1 MAKRQF
7 RILYREFLFRMVDL
21 EILSAHALGD
31 SSKLLGRFAALLVFI
46 SLGLSWAAFGF
57 AEARMNAPMSLA
69 LTLVTE
75 EFLISTTMLVVG
87 IFAVL
92 SWDSTFPNRRDVLVL
107 APLPVRPWTMFR
119 AKVAAVATALCLTV
133 VLFQGV
139 SGLIWPMAFAMQAR
153 AQRAPAF
160 TFDPTPAPV
169 SAAGLQAVLDR
180 DLIKLRTGTLAP
192 GTGEGM
198 AVGVYKQGVRRI
210 FAYGA
215 AKPDSL
221 FEIGSLTKTFTA
233 LILARMVERGQ
244 VTLREPVRELLPPG
258 LVHKP
263 IGEEITLLDLATH
276 HSGLQTMPPDYR
288 SSDPAGSLAEFG
300 IPQLYQYL
308 SRHGV
313 GKLAETPF
321 AYSNLAVGLLGHVLA
336 LRSGKTYAEL
346 LRDEVT
352 GPLGLRDTVV
362 ELSPDQQARF
372 LQGQNGQH
380 QPMPAFHLDALAGAG
395 AIRATA
401 GDLLTYLEDNLHPQR
416 AGALASAIRET
427 HRLRAEAGDFQ
438 IGLIWL
444 YMAQTG
450 TYSHNGRTMGAS
462 TYAFFNSQGDYAAV
476 ILVNQGS
483 FLGNTLDLIDDHVRA
498 RLAGQPAV
506 SLDTVF
512 VPASNG
518 LLGTLRWF
526 GAYWFTMLAAGTF
539 LYCCVLGAQGLAAQ
553 LLPRRL
559 FLRVSGFMQLG
570 AFCLFVLVY
579 FLQPRFASGVLLEPV
594 TRRLFY
600 WLPPFWFLGLMQ
612 QLNGSPLPALQPLAH
627 RAWIGLAVVS
637 SATAVAYA
645 LSYLRTLRQIVE
657 EPDIAPGARRMG
669 WLPGFV
675 FWGGD
680 RQQTAVGQF
689 AVRTLARSRQHR
701 LILAFYLGIGL
712 ALTIFLLQAPA
723 MRPDYPDTANAW
735 HGANTP
741 LLAAS
746 IMMMALAILGA
757 RVVFAMPLELRANWI
772 FRVAGVRGGPMT
784 LAATRRS
791 LAMLSALPIW
801 LGTAALCLRLWPWRQ
816 AAGHLA
822 LLGLVAM
829 ILIELC
835 LHGFDKIPF
844 ACSYLPGKSQVH
856 LVFLGALGL
865 LWFVTLS
872 VKLERQMLLDVPST
886 VAMVAPFA
894 VLAIGVRIWSRMAAS
909 DADELRFEEEGT
921 PAVQEL
927 GLHRDGVM
935 PVE

>member
-1 MAKRQF
+1 MAKPQF

-21 EILSAHALGD
+21 EILSAQALGD
-31 SSKLLGRFAALLVFI
+31 SSRLLGRFAALLVFI
-46 SLGLSWAAFGF
+46 SVLLSMGAFGF
-57 AEARMNAPMSLA
+57 AEMRMVPALS
-69 LTLVTE
+69 LTLTLATE

-119 AKVAAVATALCLTV
+119 AKVAAVATALCLTI
-133 VLFQGV
+133 VLFQGA
-139 SGLIWPMAFAMQAR
+139 SGLLWPMAFARQAR
-153 AQRAPAF
+153 AQQAPAF

-169 SAAGLQAVLDR
+169 SAAGLKAVLDR
-180 DLIKLRTGTLAP
+180 DLAKLRAGALAP

-210 FAYGA
+210 FTYGA

-233 LILARMVERGQ
+233 LILARMVERGE
-244 VTLREPVRELLPPG
+244 VALRDPVRELLPPG
-258 LVHKP
+258 LVRKP
-263 IGEEITLLDLATH
+263 IGREITLLDLATH

-288 SSDPAGSLAEFG
+288 PSDPAGSLAGFG
-300 IPQLYQYL
+300 APQLYEFL

-321 AYSNLAVGLLGHVLA
+321 GYSNLAVGLLGHVLA
-336 LRSGKTYAEL
+336 LRAGKSYADL

-362 ELSPDQQARF
+362 EMSPEQQARF
-372 LQGQNGQH
+372 LQGQNGHH

-401 GDLLTYLEDNLHPQR
+401 GDLLTWQEDNLHPER
-416 AGALASAIRET
+416 AGALAGAIRET
-427 HRLRAEAGDFQ
+427 HRLRAEATGDWQ

-444 YMAQTG
+444 YNAQTG
-450 TYSHNGRTMGAS
+450 TWFHNGRTMGAS
-462 TYAFFNSQGDYAAV
+462 TYAFFDPAGDYAAV

-498 RLAGQPAV
+498 RLAGAPAV

-512 VPASNG
+512 VPASKG
-518 LLGTLRWF
+518 FLGTLRWF
-526 GAYWFTMLAAGTF
+526 GAYWFTMLAAGAF
-539 LYCCVLGAQGLAAQ
+539 LYCAVLSAQGLAAQ

-559 FLRVSGFMQLG
+559 FLRASGLMQLG
-570 AFCLFVLVY
+570 AFCLFVFVY
-579 FLQPRFASGVLLEPV
+579 FMQPRFSALDVLLEPG
-594 TRRLFY
+594 TRRLLH

-612 QLNGSPLPALQPLAH
+612 QLNGSPLPALEPLAR
-627 RAWIGLAVVS
+627 RAWMGLAVVGG
-637 SATAVAYA
+637 ATAVAYA

-657 EPDIAPGARRMG
+657 EPDIAPGTRRAG
-669 WLPGFV
+669 WLPPFGN
-675 FWGGD
+675 
-680 RQQTAVGQF
+680 RQQTALGQF

-712 ALTIFLLQAPA
+712 AFTIFLLKEPA
-723 MRPDYPDTANAW
+723 MRPDYPDTPNAW
-735 HGANTP
+735 HEANTP

-746 IMMMALAILGA
+746 IMMMALAVLGA

-772 FRVAGVRGGPMT
+772 FRVAGVTGGPKT

-801 LGTAALCLRLWPWRQ
+801 LATAALCLRLWPWQQ

-822 LLGLVAM
+822 LLGLLAV
-829 ILIELC
+829 IFIELGVR
-835 LHGFDKIPF
+835 GFDKIPF
-844 ACSYLPGKSQVH
+844 ACSYLPGKSPIH
-856 LVFLGALGL
+856 LVFLGALGV

-872 VKLERQMLLDVPST
+872 VKLERQMLLDVRGT
-886 VAMVAPFA
+886 VAMIAPLALVAF
-894 VLAIGVRIWSRMAAS
+894 GVRIWSKMTAPEAG
-909 DADELRFEEEGT
+909 DLRFEEEGT

-935 PVE
+935 PVG